1 MPASKSRE
9 SGAKKSARVTTP
21 AKHVAAFKKLGDA
34 WLKETC
40 ERFPEFGS
48 DLGLPGFDSRLGRN
62 LPKDHKDQ
70 TQLCKETLAAM
81 EDLPSVAFSGDA
93 YLDRRGFLS
102 LLRTHLLL
110 EGTLSRWRTNPQCH
124 IDAAIQSIFSRV
136 IRNSD
141 SLGRALPAIESRLA
155 ALPTFLKN
163 GASCVQSPVPLWTKL
178 AVQACDGGVEFFKGL
193 EPELC
198 RHSKSPATTTGLI
211 DQACKAVKRYAAAI
225 QRKAP
230 GPKDGFSIGRD
241 AFEILM
247 RERLGFDQSLPEIEA
262 NGWELIRRLENEI
275 AEESKRAGFSSPG
288 EALLSGAATWSPER
302 PLIEIYR
309 ETTRSIKDRV
319 IALDLMTMP
328 QGESLDVLPV
338 PPFLRHQFPTA
349 AYSAPPAFS
358 KKQRGI
364 FWVND
369 LSLTTEDPRKK
380 LAEVR
385 QHYGVE
391 LTAAHEAYP
400 GHHLQFA
407 IQNQHASK
415 FRRLFAH
422 AIFYEGWTLW
432 CEKMCVDEQIVDLPH
447 VRIRQLHDAL
457 WRAYRIVID
466 CGLHDGTLTFD
477 GACRLLMRGVGFT
490 RARAEGDVSW
500 YSSSPTVP
508 MSYLL
513 GRLEVERLHAHYVG
527 REGWSLKQFNDWML
541 SYGAIPW
548 RWIMDSQLRPAPI
561 N

>member
-1 MPASKSRE
+1 MPKPKATVTSTPKQP
-9 SGAKKSARVTTP
+9 VTT
-21 AKHVAAFKKLGDA
+21 FKKLGDA
-34 WLKETC
+34 WLRATC
-40 ERFPEFGS
+40 ERFPEFGT
-48 DLGLPGFDSRLGRN
+48 DLGLPGFDARLGRN
-62 LPKDHKDQ
+62 LPQDHKDQ
-70 TQLCKETLAAM
+70 NQLCTITLAAM
-81 EDLPSVAFSGDA
+81 EKLPSVAFSGDD
-93 YLDRRGFLS
+93 YLDRRGFLA
-102 LLRTHLLL
+102 LLRTHLLI
-110 EGTLSRWRTNPQCH
+110 EGRLARWQSDPQCH
-124 IDAAIQSIFSRV
+124 VNTAIQSIFSLV
-136 IRNSD
+136 IRHTH
-141 SLGRALPAIESRLA
+141 SLGRALPDIESRLV

-163 GASCVQSPVPLWTKL
+163 GATCVKAPVPIWTRL
-178 AVQACDGGVEFFKGL
+178 AVQACDGGVEFLRGL
-193 EPELC
+193 ESELC
-198 RHSKSPATTTGLI
+198 GHSKSPTATKLLV
-211 DQACKAVKRYAAAI
+211 DQACRALDKYAKAI
-225 QRKAP
+225 QSKPP
-230 GPKDGFSIGRD
+230 GPSNGFSIGRD

-262 NGWELIRRLENEI
+262 DGWALIQRLESEI
-275 AEESKRAGFSSPG
+275 AEESKRAGFATVAD
-288 EALLSGAATWSPER
+288 ALESGVTAWTPNR

-309 ETTRSIKDRV
+309 ETTQSIKDRV

-328 QGESLDVLPV
+328 LGESLDVLPV

-349 AYSAPPAFS
+349 AYSAPPPFS

-407 IQNQHASK
+407 IQNRHPSK

-432 CEKMCVDEQIVDLPH
+432 CEKMCVDQEIVDLPH

-466 CGLHDGTLTFD
+466 CGLHNGTLSFD

-490 RARAEGDVSW
+490 RARAEGDVNW

-513 GRLEVERLHAHYVG
+513 GRIEVERLHAHYVG
-527 REGWSLKQFNDWML
+527 KLGWSIKEFNDWML

-548 RWIMDSQLRPAPI
+548 RWIIDSQLRPSPGG
-561 N
+561 